1 MNARQIEIFRTIMRK
16 GSLTAAAN
24 ALAVSQPA
32 ISKSLRHFESH
43 LGYMLFDRIGGRLV
57 PTAEAEM
64 LYADA
69 DRIFR
74 EIELL
79 DELALNIRERRVGLL
94 RIGVSLSMIPTI
106 LPTALMAFKAHHPTV
121 KIQIHTQPKAD
132 ISEQLQIGGI
142 DMGLTVSTIQAPTIR
157 NEILATTP
165 VVAVLLAEDPLAT
178 LPAVTVEDLKDRPLI
193 SYGSQVEI
201 GAMLDDAFEQIG
213 VTRPLAIQV
222 SSSLVAAPLVQAG
235 LGIALIDGFMQW
247 DKYPGLVTRPF
258 RPQLTMNLAI
268 STNSDKPASRL
279 LSAFRLNLRDAIRQY
294 QTDHGTDPRR

>member
-64 LYADA
+64 LFADA

-106 LPTALMAFKAHHPTV
+106 LPTALVAFKANHPTV
-121 KIQIHTQPKAD
+121 KIQVHTQPKAET
-132 ISEQLQIGGI
+132 SEQLQIGGI
-142 DMGLTVSTIQAPTIR
+142 DMGLTVSTIQATIR
-157 NEILATTP
+157 NEILAATP
-165 VVAVLLAEDPLAT
+165 VVAVLQADDPLAA
-178 LPAVTVEDLKDRPLI
+178 LPVLTVEELKDRPLI

-213 VTRPLAIQV
+213 VTRPQAIQV

-235 LGIALIDGFMQW
+235 LGIALIDGFMPW

-258 RPQLTMNLAI
+258 KPQLMMNLAI
-268 STNSDKPASRL
+268 STNSEKPASRL

-294 QTDHGTDPRR
+294 QTDHGTDAQL

>member
-74 EIELL
+74 ELELL

-106 LPTALMAFKAHHPTV
+106 LPTALVAFKANHPTV
-121 KIQIHTQPKAD
+121 NIQIHTQPKAD

-165 VVAVLLAEDPLAT
+165 VVAVLPADDPLAA
-178 LPAVTVEDLKDRPLI
+178 LPAVTVEDLKDRQLI
-193 SYGSQVEI
+193 SYSSQVEI
-201 GAMLDDAFEQIG
+201 GAMLDDAFDQIG

-222 SSSLVAAPLVQAG
+222 ASSLVAAPLVQAG
-235 LGIALIDGFMQW
+235 LGIGLIDGFMPW
-247 DKYPGLVTRPF
+247 ARYPDLVTRPF
-258 RPQLTMNLAI
+258 QPQLTMNLAI
-268 STNSDKPASRL
+268 STNSDRPASRL
-279 LSAFRLNLRDAIRQY
+279 LSAFRVNLRDAIRQY
-294 QTDHGTDPRR
+294 QTDHDTEAQR

>member
-43 LGYMLFDRIGGRLV
+43 LGYALFDRIGGRLV

-64 LYADA
+64 LFADA

-94 RIGVSLSMIPTI
+94 RIGVSLSMVPTI
-106 LPTALMAFKAHHPTV
+106 LPTALAAFKADHPTIN
-121 KIQIHTQPKAD
+121 IQIHTQPKSD

-142 DMGLTVSTIQAPTIR
+142 DMGLTVTTIQAPTIR

-165 VVAVLLAEDPLAT
+165 LVTVLLADDPLA
-178 LPAVTVEDLKDRPLI
+178 ARSVVTVEDLKDRPLI

-201 GAMLDDAFEQIG
+201 GAILDDAFEQIG

-222 SSSLVAAPLVQAG
+222 ASSLVAAPLVQAG
-235 LGIALIDGFMQW
+235 LGVALVDAFMPW
-247 DKYPGLVTRPF
+247 DKYEGLVIRPF
-258 RPQLTMNLAI
+258 CPEITMNLAI
-268 STNSDKPASRL
+268 STNTDKPASRL
-279 LSAFRLNLRDAIRQY
+279 LSAFRLNLRAAIGQFQASHADILQR
-294 QTDHGTDPRR
+294 